1 MKKIKVEKKRCEKI
15 CLIALVCIVAA
26 VSAYIYFTFPDI
38 KGLKRNNPKKTS
50 FMAYREKEWKRKG
63 KKYKIQQKWV
73 PYSQISPYLI
83 KAVIIA
89 EDDKFWGHDGF
100 DYEAMQKAMEKDIK
114 AGKFKSG
121 GSTISQQLAKNLFLS
136 PSKNPIRKIKE
147 AVITWRMEK
156 VLSKGRILE
165 LYLNVAE
172 WGEGGIFGIEAAARH
187 YYAKTA
193 AELTPEE
200 ASRLA
205 SILPSPRKY
214 NPIGESKYVA
224 GRANVIYNI
233 MIKRGIVVPEHEDVA
248 NEDTWEKPP
257 PESAEETETTE
268 ERGEEPE
275 VKEELQGSAVP
286 ESEQPETKQ
295 PEKPL

>member
-1 MKKIKVEKKRCEKI
+1 MKKIKGEKKRCEKA
-15 CLIALVCIVAA
+15 CLIALVGIVAA
-26 VSAYIYFTFPDI
+26 LSAYIYFTFPNI

-50 FMAYREKEWKRKG
+50 FMAYREKEWKKKG

-100 DYEAMQKAMEKDIK
+100 DYEAMQKAIEKDIK

-121 GSTISQQLAKNLFLS
+121 GSTISQQLAKNLYLS
-136 PSKNPIRKIKE
+136 PSKNPVRKIKE

-187 YYAKTA
+187 YYAKSA

-205 SILPSPRKY
+205 SILPSPRRY

-224 GRANVIYNI
+224 SRAKVIYNI

-248 NEDTWEKPP
+248 DEDNWEKPP
-257 PESAEETETTE
+257 SESEAKTEITKE
-268 ERGEEPE
+268 IAEEPE
-275 VKEELQGSAVP
+275 VPEVEEKPPVNKVP
-286 ESEQPETKQ
+286 ESELPETRQ
-295 PEKPL
+295 P